1 MKNLLIATATIE
13 YLTGL
18 VLVSLPSELAS
29 LLLGSTLDSPVALTV
44 ARVAGV
50 ALIALGI
57 ACWIARHD
65 NHSIAAKGLV
75 AAMIVYNV
83 GVLAVLIYAGV
94 GLGLSGI
101 GLWPVVLLH
110 FVMAVW
116 SSLSMLNRPV

>member
-1 MKNLLIATATIE
+1 MKNLLISTAAIE

-18 VLVSLPSELAS
+18 ILVSLPSQLIS
-29 LLLGSTLDSPVALTV
+29 LLFGSTVDSPLVLTV

-57 ACWIARHD
+57 ACWIARQD
-65 NHSIAAKGLV
+65 NHSVAAKGLV

-83 GVLAVLIYAGV
+83 GVLAVLTYAGV
-94 GLGLSGI
+94 VSGLSGI
-101 GLWPVVLLH
+101 GLWPVVLVH

-116 SSLSMLNRPV
+116 SVLNLLNRPA